1 MDKGGITNH
10 YPDYCYKNIRIKI
23 NTKSLNIS
31 IGYKYIHMDNKIT
44 INETSLKITSLYR
57 DNYLKELYVR
67 EIARLL
73 ELNHRTVL
81 LNLNKLEKNNF
92 LKSKTKGKNKYFHLN
107 LENLATRDLIS
118 MTENYIT
125 IKFLSKVFLVKKLLS
140 EIEREIKFDG
150 ILILFGSFA
159 GGYATEESDIDILAI
174 GEIDKEKIRKI
185 GRTYGKDV
193 NIKTSN
199 LKNFEIALRKRDI
212 LVREVIK
219 EHIILKNTDKFVDM
233 LWRYFNEIR

>member
-1 MDKGGITNH
+1 
-10 YPDYCYKNIRIKI
+10 
-23 NTKSLNIS
+23 
-31 IGYKYIHMDNKIT
+31 MDNKIT